1 VPTLTARES
10 GGRGNKLILK
20 SKNISGL
27 LNEHGTD
34 FGRVNAAR
42 KALKQPNAKLLLQE
56 LDLLAEGRL
65 CDAQLFGGAREAAV
79 IGDGNEIAQM
89 PEFHVYP
96 PHMDV
101 TAEIY
106 WR

>member
-20 SKNISGL
+20 SENISGL

-34 FGRVNAAR
+34 LGRVNAAR

-56 LDLLAEGRL
+56 LDLLAERRL
-65 CDAQLFGGAREAAV
+65 CDAELFGGMREAAV
-79 IGDGNEIAQM
+79 IGDGHEIAQM
-89 PEFHVYP
+89 PEFHAYP
-96 PHMDV
+96 PNMDFV
-101 TAEIY
+101 LDIY